1 MLKIT
6 ITDTET
12 GEIITREGSFAMVHV
27 ATESGVENVTHG
39 SGKVIAD
46 DVLYCLMGHDFIRDK
61 LFRDAPR
68 LHFLYL
74 ARDLHLKQGAVID
87 RAELER
93 QMKGGGSE

>member
-12 GEIITREGSFAMVHV
+12 GEVITREGSFAMVHV

-39 SGKVIAD
+39 SGKVSAD
-46 DVLYCLMGHDFIRDK
+46 NVIYCLMGHDFVREK
-61 LFRDAPR
+61 LFRDRPY
-68 LHFLYL
+68 LHFHYL
-74 ARDLHLKQGAVID
+74 ARDLHLKQGVVID

-93 QMKGGGSE
+93 QAKGGGSE